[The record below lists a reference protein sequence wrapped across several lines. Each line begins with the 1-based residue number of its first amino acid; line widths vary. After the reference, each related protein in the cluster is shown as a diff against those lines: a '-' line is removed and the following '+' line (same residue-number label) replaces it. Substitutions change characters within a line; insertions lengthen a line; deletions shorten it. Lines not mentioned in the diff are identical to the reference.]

1 MNWLEAKK
9 SVNYAPTLQSF
20 ISTMKKVFLS
30 AALLCTAAIGTS
42 IAQQRLVLVEHF
54 TQASC
59 GPCASQNPALNAI
72 LDANTDKVVAIKYQ
86 TSWPGVDPMNAAN
99 PTEVAARVNYYGV
112 NAVPNSVMDGNFYNG
127 APSGVTATRINQRYN
142 APSPINLQVK
152 YYFVENSSAIS
163 DSMLVVAKIAALQ
176 PLASGHVLHLAAIER
191 EIQFITAPGSNGE
204 KKFESVM
211 KKMLPNASGTPLPAM
226 NIGDSIVVSHKFALL
241 RDNGTNV
248 YYDLGQAAV
257 VGFVQNVSTKS
268 VLQAGY
274 DEPRP
279 WLSVSIP
286 NGTKPVKV
294 KADDE
299 IEYSL
304 TTTSKSNQDQLIK
317 IVPSIN
323 GLPSGWTAT
332 IIADGNTYVGE
343 AIIPLLANSTKDI
356 QVKVIG
362 ENAGVENKKVTVK
375 VDINSEFTMKRFKY
389 SQNYTVI
396 SPSNILYMDLPGTA
410 TTRFTPSL
418 TAAGQAYVYLGPDE
432 TPNLDPTGLTAAV
445 VKKIYYSTGAAYS
458 GTITASLAA
467 AFTSYLNSG
476 GNLFIMG
483 QDIGYELAPGGTP
496 EALEFYEQYLGAS
509 YIADGVTTAV
519 GVSPYETDE
528 LLAPHFSGGFT
539 IAANSASYPD
549 QVALNENPLG
559 TPGSFL
565 YYSSGNGDADAAI
578 YNFNDNWKTIY
589 VAFRMEGVPTTGT
602 GPAFR
607 NKLIL
612 VTNNWFDGILTTNE
626 MVQTMNLGS
635 AYPNPAKNLLSIPVS
650 KGKGS
655 VTLTSVNGQTVKSM
669 ELNGTQGD
677 KIQMSLESVPSGMYF
692 LKTQVGGAPVST
704 QKIVVQ

>member
-1 MNWLEAKK
+1 
-9 SVNYAPTLQSF
+9 
-20 ISTMKKVFLS
+20 MKKVLLS
-30 AALLCTAAIGTS
+30 AALLGIAAIGTS
-42 IAQQRLVLVEHF
+42 VAQQRLVLVEHF

-99 PTEVAARVNYYGV
+99 PTEVAARVSYYNVTG
-112 NAVPNSVMDGNFYNG
+112 VPNSVMDGNFYNG
-127 APSGVTATRINQRYN
+127 APSGVTVTRINQRFN
-142 APSPINLQVK
+142 APASVNLDVK
-152 YYFVENSSAIS
+152 YYIIDNAAPVN
-163 DSMLVVAKIAALQ
+163 DSMLVTAKLKALQ
-176 PLASGHVLHLAAIER
+176 PIAAGHVLHLAAIER
-191 EIQFITAPGSNGE
+191 EIQFATPPGSNGE

-211 KKMLPNASGTPLPAM
+211 KKMLPDASGTVLPAM
-226 NIGDSIVVSHKFALL
+226 AIGDSMEVAYKFSLVRA
-241 RDNGTNV
+241 NGSDV
-248 YYDLGQAAV
+248 YYNLGQAAA
-257 VGFVQNVSTKS
+257 VGFVQNTTSKA

-279 WLSVSIP
+279 WLALSMP
-286 NGTKPVKV
+286 ANAKPVKI
-294 KADDE
+294 KADDQVDFT
-299 IEYSL
+299 L
-304 TTTSKSNQDQLIK
+304 NAVSKSGEDQIIK
-317 IVPSIN
+317 IVPTVT
-323 GLPSGWTAT
+323 GLPNGWSTV
-332 IIADGNTYVGE
+332 IIADGNTYTGE
-343 AIIPLLANSTKDI
+343 AMIPLLSNSTKEIIVRVVGD
-356 QVKVIG
+356 
-362 ENAGVENKKVTVK
+362 NTGVQNKKMSVK
-375 VDINSEFTMKRFKY
+375 IEVNSETILPGVKQNLTFTAV
-389 SQNYTVI
+389 T
-396 SPSNILYMDLPGTA
+396 PSNILYMDLPGTA

-458 GTITASLAA
+458 GTITASMAA

-476 GNLFIMG
+476 GNLFVMG

-496 EALEFYEQYLGAS
+496 EALEFYEQYLGAA
-509 YIADGVTTAV
+509 YVADGSTSAV
-519 GVSPYETDE
+519 GVAPYETDE
-528 LLAPHFSGGFT
+528 LLAPHFSAGFT

-578 YNFNDNWKTIY
+578 YNFTDTWKTVY

-612 VTNNWFDGILTTNE
+612 VTNNWFDGILTSNE
-626 MVQTMNLGS
+626 MVQTMNMGS
-635 AYPNPAKNLLSIPVS
+635 AYPNPAKNLISIPVS

-655 VTLTSVNGQTVKSM
+655 VMLTSLNGQTVKAM

-677 KIQMSLESVPSGMYF
+677 KIQMSLENIPSGMYF
-692 LKTQVGGAPVST
+692 LKTQVAGMPVST